1 MRRLTLIAALAFAL
15 AVCASAWAGTVNYI
29 GSWSWP
35 AGAAY
40 STSFSP
46 SWWRNTFYK
55 TASFDTTITFID
67 NVTYGWHS
75 TVRGT
80 ATFQESHWLSS
91 QVKKAHCRANTGANV
106 WAACTAYN

>member
-1 MRRLTLIAALAFAL
+1 MRRLALIAVVALALAL
-15 AVCASAWAGTVNYI
+15 PASAWAAPSTYVSG
-29 GSWSWP
+29 WSWT
-35 AGAAY
+35 AGGGW

-55 TASFDTTITFID
+55 NASFDTTITFID
-67 NVTYGWHS
+67 NVSYGWHS

-80 ATFQESHWLSS
+80 ATFLSTHWLSS
-91 QVKKAHCRANTGANV
+91 QVKKAHCRVNSNANA